1 MGDEHRIRTAEDL
14 LKHYGEVSF
23 RAARKV
29 HPTVDQ
35 HDRGFIARSPF
46 AVLATAGHLL
56 DVSPRGDLPG
66 FVQVLDDGRLLLP
79 DRRGNNRV
87 DSLLNVLQ
95 DPRVALIFLIPGV
108 EETLRVNGTAV
119 ISTDPAL
126 RARCAV
132 EGSEPV
138 TVLVVEPQEVLM
150 QCPRALKRSRLWDPA
165 SYPEPDG
172 LPSMDVVLADQ
183 IEGLTLEESMALGR
197 ASGDKPLW

>member
-1 MGDEHRIRTAEDL
+1 MGEHDVTTAEQL
-14 LKHYGEVSF
+14 LALYGEVSF

-29 HPTVDQ
+29 HPVVDA
-35 HDRGFIARSPF
+35 HDRDFIARSPF
-46 AVLATAGHLL
+46 LVLATAGDLL
-56 DVSPRGDLPG
+56 DASPRGDLPG

-108 EETLRVNGTAV
+108 QETLRVNGIAV

-126 RARCAV
+126 KSRCAV
-132 EGSEPV
+132 EGSEPA
-138 TVLVVEPQEVLM
+138 TVLVVEPREVLM
-150 QCPRALKRSRLWDPA
+150 QCPRALKRSQIWDPA
-165 SYPEPDG
+165 SYTDPAE

-183 IEGLTLEESMALGR
+183 IEGLTVEESIALGR

>member
-1 MGDEHRIRTAEDL
+1 VHEIRTAEEL
-14 LKHYGEVSF
+14 LGHYGEVSF

-29 HPTVDQ
+29 HPAVDA
-35 HDRGFIARSPF
+35 HDRDFIARSPF
-46 AVLATAGHLL
+46 LLLATAGDLL

-119 ISTDPAL
+119 ISVDPEL
-126 RARCAV
+126 RSRCAV
-132 EGSEPV
+132 EGSEPA
-138 TVLVVEPQEVLM
+138 TVLVVTVEEALM
-150 QCPRALKRSRLWDPA
+150 QCPRALKRSRIWDPA
-165 SYPEPDG
+165 SYTDPAE
-172 LPSMDVVLADQ
+172 LASMDEVLADQ
-183 IEGLTLEESMALGR
+183 IEGLTLEQSIALGK
-197 ASGDKPLW
+197 ASGDNPLW

>member
-1 MGDEHRIRTAEDL
+1 MTTAEEL
-14 LKHYGEVSF
+14 LSHYGEVSF

-29 HPTVDQ
+29 HHHVDE
-35 HDRGFIARSPF
+35 HDRDFIARSPF
-46 AVLATAGHLL
+46 AVLATVGDLL

-108 EETLRVNGTAV
+108 GQSLRVNGTAV

-126 RARCAV
+126 LSRCAV
-132 EGSEPV
+132 DGSEPP
-138 TVLVVEPQEVLM
+138 TVLVVTPQEVLM
-150 QCPRALKRSRLWDPA
+150 QCPRALKRSRIWDPA
-165 SYPEPDG
+165 SYTDPADMT
-172 LPSMDVVLADQ
+172 SMVVVLADQ
-183 IEGLTLEESMALGR
+183 IEGLTVEESIALGK
-197 ASGDKPLW
+197 AGGDKPLW